1 MLSQEASSLTR
12 LILTRHSLFCRAVE
26 LDVELEVLAL
36 LQFVPESTLAEDARI
51 DADLRLISRVD
62 DALAESAL
70 LPALIAGL
78 EGRIS
83 GAWERLHRASPCP
96 RT

>member
-1 MLSQEASSLTR
+1 MLSHEASSLTR

-36 LQFVPESTLAEDARI
+36 LHSVPDLTLAPQAQIE
-51 DADLRLISRVD
+51 ADLRLNVRVD

-70 LPALIAGL
+70 LPALIGGL
-78 EGRIS
+78 EDRIS
-83 GAWERLHRASPCP
+83 GAWAQLHRASPCP

>member
-12 LILTRHSLFCRAVE
+12 LILMRHSLACRAVE

-36 LQFVPESTLAEDARI
+36 LQSVPDPALGERARI
-51 DADLRLISRVD
+51 DADKRLSSRVE
-62 DALAESAL
+62 DARAEAAL
-70 LPALIAGL
+70 LPGL
-78 EGRIS
+78 LARLEIRIRA
-83 GAWERLHRASPCP
+83 AWGRLHRASPCP